1 MSFEKRGYRELYQG
15 LETEVRRR
23 APDLTDWQE
32 GSVVRSLFESVAWE
46 MALLYEQMDLVYQA
60 GFVDT
65 ATGANLDRVVA
76 VLGITRNEP
85 DFATGVVTFERDPGS
100 TAEITIPVGTLVTTR
115 DDPNQRPPRKAYLTL
130 EDVTLRPGDTEV
142 DAKVQAEERGPELT
156 ADSETVVLM
165 PRPVPGVKSVHNKR
179 PIRFLGR
186 DREGDE
192 DLRERAKQ
200 VLLASGRASVTSIE
214 NALLGMPGVRG
225 VRVRE
230 DFSTVVDLG
239 GGENG
244 AQAGGDE
251 GDGDGVQLGRGVVK
265 VYVDGLSADNAA
277 RLRARVD
284 EVRAAGVFVLMEPAV
299 ALNVQLVLKIEADP
313 RVQGEE
319 RAVLERQVR
328 DAVIRF
334 LDKQRMGQPLLF
346 SQLTREV
353 LDVKGVVDLTDFR
366 VLTFHDQ
373 HTAARGAVTL
383 SRGSGGPAGN
393 ITIPARTE
401 LRAGT
406 GQRFATDADALLAAG
421 APSLDVAVHALR
433 QGRDGELLRTGSA
446 VAWEPLP
453 AGGGVL
459 QVTNAQPVRLPRI
472 AWDTAKVKR
481 LEAGVEERFVPDLVR
496 VAAGD
501 KALAVQ
507 VLAHVAAPAPAGR
520 DALVGAVQKAVGDAG
535 KDALPNAAWAGT
547 SDSGTTRPD
556 TLDTRAVNA
565 VTAAVDGF
573 FAQVRAAAG
582 AERGLFSADLDEDTR
597 AALEDAVRAAA
608 TGKTAIT
615 EAAVRDALAAV
626 LAARVTPTVVEAGLD
641 RPLAALLAALHDA
654 WMPRWPAAEVDAAVR
669 AGLERTSAR
678 TIRDAQDKV
687 TAAQRTVEASGEAVR
702 VASAALVADPNNAA
716 KQKTL
721 SDAQAALAKD
731 QASLT
736 AAQRDLA
743 TAQSTATSA
752 LTEALAAVPARV
764 EALRKKADAAL
775 TGLNTPAR
783 RAAMLAGSAAKG
795 PFALDVRLRTVG
807 WEGDVRGDAPYVE
820 PSFVETVD
828 PQPFVYT
835 REVELAGTLSLALP
849 LTATDAEKR
858 TVRDQVRQA
867 VLDLLDG
874 LRPEENL
881 ELDRVRAV
889 AEAHERVLRAAFDPA
904 PELAARTDRGA
915 LQVGAMEKLVL
926 SGDTFV
932 IQA

>member
-1 MSFEKRGYRELYQG
+1 MSFEKRGFRELYQG

-115 DDPNQRPPRKAYLTL
+115 DDPDQRPPRKAYLTL
-130 EDVTLRPGDTEV
+130 EDATLRPGDTEV

-214 NALLGMPGVRG
+214 NALLGMPEVRG

-230 DFSTVVDLG
+230 SFETVVDLG
-239 GGENG
+239 GGTDDGRREIEG
-244 AQAGGDE
+244 E
-251 GDGDGVQLGRGVVK
+251 GDGGQLGRGVVQ
-265 VYVDGLSADNAA
+265 VFVDGLNADNAG

-299 ALNVQLVLKIEADP
+299 ALNVQLVLRIEADP

-334 LDKQRMGQPLLF
+334 LDRQRMGQPLLF

-366 VLTFHDQ
+366 VLTFRDQ
-373 HTAARGAVTL
+373 HVPAQGTVTL
-383 SRGSGGPAGN
+383 LRGDDAPAGKV
-393 ITIPARTE
+393 TVPTHTE

-406 GQRFATDADALLAAG
+406 GQRYVTDDDATLQADDDHV
-421 APSLDVAVHALR
+421 DVPVHALR

-446 VAWEPLP
+446 VTWEPVS

-459 QVTNAQPVRLPRI
+459 RVANAEPLRLPRTPV
-472 AWDTAKVKR
+472 DTAKVKR
-481 LEAGVEERFVPDLVR
+481 IEAGVEERFVPDLVR

-507 VLAHVAAPAPAGR
+507 VLAHVSAPAPEGR
-520 DALVGAVQKAVGDAG
+520 DALVGAVQKAITDAG
-535 KDALPNAAWAGT
+535 KTVQPGDRWAGK
-547 SDSGTTRPD
+547 
-556 TLDTRAVNA
+556 LDARAASA
-565 VTAAVDGF
+565 VTASMDGF
-573 FAQVRAAAG
+573 FARVRAAAG
-582 AERGLFSADLDEDTR
+582 AERALFSADLDEATR
-597 AALEDAVRAAA
+597 QALDDAVRAAA
-608 TGKTAIT
+608 TGTGAVS
-615 EAAVRDALAAV
+615 EAALRDALAAV
-626 LAARVTPTVVEAGLD
+626 LAGALTPPAVEAGLD
-641 RPLAALLAALHDA
+641 RPLEALLTALHDT
-654 WMPRWPAAEVDAAVR
+654 WMPRWPADDVDAAIR
-669 AGLERTSAR
+669 AGLQRASAQ
-678 TIRDAQDKV
+678 TIRDAQDRV
-687 TAAQRTVEASGEAVR
+687 TAAQGTVETSAETLR
-702 VASAALVADPNNAA
+702 LASAALVSDPTDAT
-716 KQKTL
+716 KQKAVT
-721 SDAQAALAKD
+721 DAQTALNRDQAALSTA
-731 QASLT
+731 QAG
-736 AAQRDLA
+736 LA
-743 TAQSTATSA
+743 TAQNTAAGDLADA
-752 LTEALAAVPARV
+752 LDAVPGWVA
-764 EALRKKADAAL
+764 ELRKQADAAL

-783 RAAMLAGSAAKG
+783 RAAILAGSAAKG
-795 PFALDVRLRTVG
+795 PFSLEVRLRTVG
-807 WEGDVRGDAPYVE
+807 WEGDVHGDAPYVE
-820 PSFVETVD
+820 PSFVETVA

-835 REVELAGTLSLALP
+835 RAVELAGTLTLALP

-858 TVRDQVRQA
+858 TVRDQVRQSVA
-867 VLDLLDG
+867 DLLDG

-881 ELDRVRAV
+881 ELDRVRAL
-889 AEAHERVLRAAFDPA
+889 AEAHERVLRATFEPA
-904 PELAARTDRGA
+904 PGLGPRIQRGA
-915 LQVGAMEKLVL
+915 VQVGAMEKLVL
-926 SGDTFV
+926 ADDTFA

>member
-1 MSFEKRGYRELYQG
+1 MSFQKRGFRELYQG

-23 APDLTDWQE
+23 SPDLTDWQE
-32 GSVVRSLFESVAWE
+32 GSVARSLFESVAWE

-85 DFATGVVTFERDPGS
+85 DFATGVVTFQRDSGS

-115 DDPNQRPPRKAYLTL
+115 DDPDQRPPRKAYLTL

-239 GGENG
+239 GADDGTKALAE
-244 AQAGGDE
+244 
-251 GDGDGVQLGRGVVK
+251 DGDGVQLGRGVVK
-265 VYVDGLSADNAA
+265 VYVDGLAADNAS

-313 RVQGEE
+313 RVQGDE

-334 LDKQRMGQPLLF
+334 LDRQRMGQPLLF

-366 VLTFHDQ
+366 VLTFRDQ
-373 HTAARGAVTL
+373 HIAARGAVTL
-383 SRGSGGPAGN
+383 SRGDGGPAGN
-393 ITIPARTE
+393 VTIPARTE

-406 GQRFATDADALLAAG
+406 GQRFATDADALLKTG
-421 APSLDVAVHALR
+421 VASIEVPVHALR

-446 VAWEPLP
+446 VTWEPLA

-459 QVTNAQPVRLPRI
+459 QVTNAEPVRLPRTSY
-472 AWDTAKVKR
+472 DVTKVKR
-481 LEAGVEERFVPDLVR
+481 LEAELEERFVPDLVR

-520 DALVGAVQKAVGDAG
+520 DALVAAVQKAIGDAG
-535 KDALPNAAWAGT
+535 KSARPDDAWA
-547 SDSGTTRPD
+547 D
-556 TLDTRAVNA
+556 TLDTRARNA
-565 VTAAVDGF
+565 VTAAVDDF
-573 FAQVRAAAG
+573 FAQVRAAAA

-597 AALEDAVRAAA
+597 AALEAAVRAAA

-615 EAAVRDALAAV
+615 EAAVRDALTAV
-626 LAARVTPTVVEAGLD
+626 LAARLTPSAVESGLD

-654 WMPRWPAAEVDAAVR
+654 WMPRWPAADVDAAVR
-669 AGLERTSAR
+669 AGLERASAK
-678 TIRDAQDKV
+678 TISDAQDKV
-687 TAAQRTVEASGEAVR
+687 TAAQRTVETSSEAVR
-702 VASAALVADPNNAA
+702 VASAALVSDPNNAA
-716 KQKTL
+716 KQKAVT
-721 SDAQAALAKD
+721 DAQATLSRD
-731 QASLT
+731 QAALT

-743 TAQSTATSA
+743 TAQSTATST

-775 TGLNTPAR
+775 KGLDTPAN
-783 RAAMLAGSAAKG
+783 RAAILAGSAAKG
-795 PFALDVRLRTVG
+795 PFELAVRLRTVG

-828 PQPFVYT
+828 PQPFVHT
-835 REVELAGTLSLALP
+835 REVELAGTLALALP

-858 TVRDQVRQA
+858 TVRDQVRQSVA
-867 VLDLLDG
+867 DLLDG

-881 ELDRVRAV
+881 ELDRIRAV
-889 AEAHERVLRAAFDPA
+889 AEAHERVLRATFTPA
-904 PELAARTDRGA
+904 PELAARVKERA
-915 LQVGAMEKLVL
+915 VQVGAMEKLVL
-926 SGDTFV
+926 ADDTFV